1 MAGYDAWLLYT
12 EGQPTATNA
21 AYGPAAAHY
30 FGSDAD
36 GLVLMF
42 TFGPRR
48 PTLVGCASARLGQWS
63 PRPRLRLGGNH
74 F

>member
-12 EGQPTATNA
+12 EGQPSGTNS
-21 AYGPAAAHY
+21 AYGPTAMRY

-42 TFGPRR
+42 TFGRAR
-48 PTLVGCASARLGQWS
+48 LVGCAAARLSQFQ
-63 PRPRLRLGGNH
+63 PRPRIRPGGNH